1 MKQITRGDY
10 QLFLEALP
18 SVPRSDTML
27 KVWSQ
32 WNGAK
37 NPSDL
42 QRRFEAS
49 FTVEELDAFIDALIE
64 FRDAAVV
71 RSATHQAIEQ

>member
-1 MKQITRGDY
+1 MKQITQGDY

-18 SVPRSDTML
+18 SVPSSDTML

-32 WNGAK
+32 WKGAK
-37 NPSDL
+37 NPDDL
-42 QRRFEAS
+42 QRRFEAT
-49 FTVEELDAFIDALIE
+49 FTIEELDSFIDTLIE

-71 RSATHQAIEQ
+71 RSAAHQAIEQ